1 MVLLIIGLFLI
12 LMGLAI
18 HVLKLYF
25 LIAGFNTMP
34 KDKKENVDTKGLGRL
49 MGIYSYAN
57 GAVFIGAGL
66 LDLQGHNVKI
76 EILIAFTILSTIYLL
91 IKAQKFDGN
100 IYDEKGK
107 IKEEGKKQ
115 INKSLVV
122 TLITIIFVAGL
133 MFYSTRPTKV
143 DFLDQGFKIHGMYG
157 DLYSW
162 ESINDID
169 LLEQMPSI
177 GRKTNGSAVG
187 SNYKGY
193 FMLGELGKAKLHIN
207 TNYPPFIYLD
217 TSEGIIIFNMETAE
231 ETRDVFEQLIER
243 TNNN

>member
-57 GAVFIGAGL
+57 GAVFIGTGL

-107 IKEEGKKQ
+107 IKEEGK
-115 INKSLVV
+115 
-122 TLITIIFVAGL
+122 A
-133 MFYSTRPTKV
+133 
-143 DFLDQGFKIHGMYG
+143 D
-157 DLYSW
+157 
-162 ESINDID
+162 
-169 LLEQMPSI
+169 
-177 GRKTNGSAVG
+177 
-187 SNYKGY
+187 
-193 FMLGELGKAKLHIN
+193 
-207 TNYPPFIYLD
+207 
-217 TSEGIIIFNMETAE
+217 
-231 ETRDVFEQLIER
+231 
-243 TNNN
+243 